1 MIKDRDAAALTT
13 TTIIRARGDPTHMT
27 ISRREFI
34 RLVGLAGA
42 AGMLPRSIFAEM
54 RQPSDLYEVPKFGN
68 VTLLHITDTHA
79 QLNPIYFR
87 EPNVN
92 IGIGPA
98 FGKAPHL
105 VGEALLKHFGIAPG
119 GIEAHAFSFLNYS
132 EAAEKFGAVGGFA
145 HLKTL
150 VDRIRAERG
159 DGNSLLLDGG
169 DTWQGSGTAYWT
181 RGMDMVGACNLLGV
195 DVMTGHWEFTY
206 LEEEVIKNVEAFKGD
221 FVAQNIRVREEAL
234 FDYEHSDFGGFDE
247 DAGLA
252 FKPYTIKEVG
262 GVRVAVIGQAFPY
275 TPIANPQRFIPDWTF
290 GIQDSH
296 MQEIVDQVRDEE
308 SPDLVVVISH
318 NGMDVDLKMASR
330 VTGIDV
336 IFGGHTHDGMPA
348 PTVVDNPGGKTLVT
362 NAGSNGKFLGVMDLD
377 VKEGKLRDFRYRLLP
392 VFSNLL
398 PADPAMVKYI
408 EETRAPYQDKLTEA
422 LATTE
427 GLLYRR
433 GNFNGTFDQVICDA
447 LRKINDAQISLS
459 PGFRWGT
466 TVLPGQTITM
476 DNVMDQTC
484 ITYPETYRREM
495 TGAEIKAILEDVCD
509 NLFNPDPYVQ
519 QGGDMVRVGGL
530 DYVCDPAAGM
540 GERITD
546 MQLDDGT
553 KIEAEKTY
561 VVAGWATVGSQA
573 PGEPIWE
580 TVAEYLR
587 DVKTVKIDKLNT
599 PKLKGV
605 AGNPGLADYPGE
617 VLG

>member
-1 MIKDRDAAALTT
+1 MS
-13 TTIIRARGDPTHMT
+13 
-27 ISRREFI
+27 ISRREFV
-34 RLVGLAGA
+34 RLMGLAGA
-42 AGMLPRSIFAEM
+42 AGMLPGSVFAAT
-54 RQPSDLYEVPKFGN
+54 RQPGDLYEVPKFGN
-68 VTLLHITDTHA
+68 LTLLHITDTHA
-79 QLNPIYFR
+79 QLNPVYFR

-92 IGIGPA
+92 IGVGEALGQP
-98 FGKAPHL
+98 PHL
-105 VGEALLKHFGIAPG
+105 VGKALLKHFKIRPG
-119 GIEAHAFSFLNYS
+119 GIEAHAFTFLGFD
-132 EAAEKFGAVGGFA
+132 EGARRFGSVGGFA

-150 VDRIRAERG
+150 VDRIRSERG

-206 LEEEVIKNVEAFKGD
+206 QDTEVVKNIGAFKGD
-221 FVAQNIRVREEAL
+221 FVAQNVKVREEAL
-234 FDYEHSDFGGFDE
+234 FDYRFADFGGFDE
-247 DAGLA
+247 DMGLA
-252 FKPYTIKEVG
+252 FKPYTTKEVG
-262 GVRVAVIGQAFPY
+262 GVKVAVIGQAFPY

-290 GIQDSH
+290 GIDDTH
-296 MQEIVDQVRDEE
+296 MQEMVDKVREAE
-308 SPDLVVVISH
+308 KPALVVVLSH

-348 PTVVDNPGGKTLVT
+348 PTVVANKGGKTLVT

-377 VKEGKLRDFRYRLLP
+377 VKDGKLRDYRYRLLP

-398 PADPAMVKYI
+398 KPDPEMAKYI
-408 EETRAPYQDKLTEA
+408 AETRSPYKDKLEEK
-422 LATTE
+422 LAVAEQT
-427 GLLYRR
+427 LFRR

-447 LRKINDAQISLS
+447 LLKVKDAQISLS

-495 TGAEIKAILEDVCD
+495 TGSDIKAILEDVCD
-509 NLFNPDPYVQ
+509 NLFNKDPYVQ

-530 DYVCDPAAGM
+530 DYVCDPNQTM
-540 GERITD
+540 GSRISD
-546 MQLDDGT
+546 MQLNDGT
-553 KIEAEKTY
+553 KVEAAKTY
-561 VVAGWATVGSQA
+561 MVAGWATVGSQS
-573 PGEPIWE
+573 PGEPIWD
-580 TVAEYLR
+580 TVASYLR
-587 DVKTVKIDKLNT
+587 DAKTVKIARLNT

-605 AGNPGLADYPGE
+605 KGNPGIANYPG
-617 VLG
+617 LT